1 MPDQVTN
8 LGNAVI
14 QHGPENDRVYLM
26 KMDPA
31 DAEKTLTDVETLA
44 KREGYS
50 KIFAKVPAEARKI
63 FRARGYTEEACIP
76 RYYHGHNDLHFMS
89 RFLHKT
95 RAVDAE
101 REQTR
106 DILQLAQGK
115 AVHGNRI
122 KPLPETCQF
131 RVCAETD
138 IPDIVKI
145 YQTVF
150 ESYPFPI
157 HDPDYIAET
166 MRTHVTY
173 FGIWEDGSLLALSSA
188 ERDLAADSVEMTDFA
203 TLPPARG
210 RGFGV
215 HLLQEMEKEM
225 RRQSVHTAYTIARA
239 ISPGMNIVFAK
250 QGYNYGGTLINNTDI
265 CGHLESMNIWWKP
278 L

>member
-8 LGNAVI
+8 LDNAVI

-26 KMDPA
+26 TMDPA
-31 DAEKTLTDVETLA
+31 DAEKTVTEVEALA

-50 KIFAKVPAEARKI
+50 KIFAKVPAEARQI
-63 FRARGYTEEACIP
+63 FRARDYIEEACIP
-76 RYYHGHNDLHFMS
+76 QYYHGHKDLYFMS
-89 RFLHKT
+89 RFLQEP
-95 RAVDAE
+95 RAVDE
-101 REQTR
+101 EQEQTR

-115 AVHGNRI
+115 AGHGNRI

-131 RVCAETD
+131 RICTEAD

-157 HDPDYIAET
+157 HEADYIAET
-166 MRTHVTY
+166 MRTYVTY
-173 FGIWEDGSLLALSSA
+173 FGIWENGALLALSSA
-188 ERDLAADSVEMTDFA
+188 ERDLAANSVEMTDFA

-215 HLLQEMEKEM
+215 YLLQQMEEEML
-225 RRQSVHTAYTIARA
+225 RQGVHTAYTIARA
-239 ISPGMNIVFAK
+239 VSPGMNIVFAK
-250 QGYNYGGTLINNTDI
+250 QGYKYGGTLINNTDI
-265 CGHLESMNIWWKP
+265 CGRLENMNIWWKP